1 MLVCI
6 TIIKFIKIKRIL
18 TYLGRG
24 LRDENVP
31 LKLNAFQHSLVVG
44 TNLEADNETKELV
57 F

>member
-1 MLVCI
+1 
-6 TIIKFIKIKRIL
+6 
-18 TYLGRG
+18 
-24 LRDENVP
+24 